1 MTRRSRHIVLTFLLL
16 LCQCLSASAELSK
29 EQIYALFSQANESF
43 RQANSI
49 ANDPDKARRL
59 YEKAILN
66 YERIIGDGRIR
77 NPKLY
82 YNLGNA
88 YLLNGDLGNA
98 ILNYRRA
105 ELLDKTDTNLQKNL
119 AFARNRRVDKVAVKT
134 EKRILQTLFF
144 WHYDLSIKTKFII
157 ACICFAIACISLTF
171 ITWHGKAAPGI
182 AAAVICGVLT
192 TCLVASV
199 LLESRARSR
208 RVYGVVTSEMVV
220 ARQGDGRNYPESF
233 KDPLHAGTEFDLIER
248 RGGWLHI
255 RLADN
260 SDAWIPD
267 NAAGLT

>member
-1 MTRRSRHIVLTFLLL
+1 MTKRSRHIVLTSLLL
-16 LCQCLSASAELSK
+16 LCQGSSAGAALSK
-29 EQIYALFSQANESF
+29 EQAYSLFSQANESF

-49 ANDPDKARRL
+49 ADDPDKARRL

-66 YERIIGDGRIR
+66 YEKIIGDGRIR

-88 YLLNGDLGNA
+88 YLLNGDIGTA

-105 ELLDKTDTNLQKNL
+105 ELLDKTDTNVQKNL
-119 AFARNRRVDKVAVKT
+119 AFARSRRVDKVAVKT

-144 WHYDLSIKTKFII
+144 WHYDFSIKTKFAIT
-157 ACICFAIACISLTF
+157 CICFAIACISLTA
-171 ITWHGKAAPGI
+171 ITWYGKVAPWV
-182 AAAVICGVLT
+182 AAAAICGVLT
-192 TCLVASV
+192 TCLLASV
-199 LLESRARSR
+199 VLETRARAR
-208 RVYGVVTSEMVV
+208 KVYGVITTEKVV

-233 KDPLHAGTEFDLIER
+233 KDPLHAGTEFDVLER
-248 RGGWLHI
+248 RSGWLHI